1 MTFYFFSIFWTRR
14 RRRTLASAMWLLNES
29 CTLISMVLLLETRFE
44 CRLNVFIWSSPW
56 SMRNIQFMAC
66 SIQLVYT
73 LKYWVAKKVMNIIF
87 TSQYILLL
95 RIFFQMLFETMIIY
109 HTCTFFSLFFI
120 LFSYETV
127 ILFVKL
133 IVQRVCSYL
142 SLWMGKCWF
151 WKFFFKMLVKI
162 VLHSWPFSC
171 FLISFS
177 YMYVFWHNFF

>member
-29 CTLISMVLLLETRFE
+29 CTLISMVLLLGTRFE
-44 CRLNVFIWSSPW
+44 SRLNVFIWSSSW
-56 SMRNIQFMAC
+56 STPYIQFMAC

-95 RIFFQMLFETMIIY
+95 RIFFQMLFETMMIY
-109 HTCTFFSLFFI
+109 HTFFSLFFI
-120 LFSYETV
+120 LFSFETV

-133 IVQRVCSYL
+133 IVQCACSYL
-142 SLWMGKCWF
+142 SLWMRKCWF

-162 VLHSWPFSC
+162 VLHSWPFPVS
-171 FLISFS
+171 
-177 YMYVFWHNFF
+177 W